1 MRHQSDAVVVRA
13 ALLMVVAGLA
23 SVASPLAQAEDTVP
37 SIAAAASAN
46 VQLGV
51 GYLRQ
56 GNLAVAQ
63 QVLERAYAQNPK
75 DPAVH
80 TALGLLYERLAQP
93 ARADEHYGRAV
104 KLAPADPEVLN
115 NYAVF
120 LCRRGQAARGEKLFQ
135 QAAANP
141 LYRTPEVALTNA
153 GVCARSAGRPAQ
165 AEQYF
170 RRALGLKPA
179 FADALLPLAEISLD
193 KGNPLSARAF
203 LERLLAAGPASAEAL
218 SLGVRIERAAGDA
231 AAAMNY
237 RDRLQ
242 REFPQS
248 AAAREVDQTPP
259 AAGPKPPGKG

>member
-1 MRHQSDAVVVRA
+1 MSRHPTHRACALLAA
-13 ALLMVVAGLA
+13 ALLSTGI
-23 SVASPLAQAEDTVP
+23 VP
-37 SIAAAASAN
+37 AALGQSEPQSLTAAASAN

-120 LCRRGQAARGEKLFQ
+120 LCRRGEAQRGEKLFL

-153 GVCARSAGRPAQ
+153 GVCARSAGRPAP

-170 RRALGLKPA
+170 RRALGVKPA
-179 FADALLPLAEISLD
+179 FADALLPLAELSLD
-193 KGNPLSARAF
+193 KGNALSARAF
-203 LERLLAAGPASAEAL
+203 LERALAAGPASAEAL
-218 SLGVRIERAAGDA
+218 ALGVRIERAAGDVA
-231 AAAMNY
+231 AATNY

-248 AAAREVDQTPP
+248 AAARETDRTPQ

>member
-1 MRHQSDAVVVRA
+1 MKRLA
-13 ALLMVVAGLA
+13 ALGLLAVLGAAIPVATAAPAAPPAAL
-23 SVASPLAQAEDTVP
+23 VAAN
-37 SIAAAASAN
+37 AN

-75 DPAVH
+75 DPNVH

-93 ARADEHYGRAV
+93 ERADDHYGRAV
-104 KLAPADPEVLN
+104 KLAPQDPEVLN

-120 LCRRGQAARGEKLFQ
+120 LCRRGQAPRGEKMFL

-153 GVCARSAGRPAQ
+153 GVCARAAGRTVE
-165 AEQYF
+165 AEQYL
-170 RRALGLKPA
+170 RRALALKPA
-179 FADALLPLAEISLD
+179 FADALLPLAEISLA
-193 KGNPLSARAF
+193 KGNAFNARAF
-203 LERLLAAGPASAEAL
+203 LERLLAAAPASAEAL
-218 SLGVRIERAAGDA
+218 ALGMRIETAAGDTA
-231 AAAMNY
+231 AVQSY
-237 RDRLQ
+237 RERLA

-248 AAAREVDQTPP
+248 AAARESREPVATTQ
-259 AAGPKPPGKG
+259 PKPPGKG

>member
-1 MRHQSDAVVVRA
+1 MKRFTSIGSA
-13 ALLMVVAGLA
+13 ALAAAFLCTGVPFAAVGAE
-23 SVASPLAQAEDTVP
+23 AQAAV
-37 SIAAAASAN
+37 AAATAN

-75 DPAVH
+75 DPNVH

-93 ARADEHYGRAV
+93 ERADDHYGRAV
-104 KLAPADPEVLN
+104 KLAPQDPEVLN

-120 LCRRGQAARGEKLFQ
+120 LCRRGQAPRGEKMFL

-153 GVCARSAGRPAQ
+153 GVCARTAGRTAE
-165 AEQYF
+165 AEQYL
-170 RRALGLKPA
+170 RRALALKPA
-179 FADALLPLAEISLD
+179 FADALLPLAEISLA
-193 KGNPLSARAF
+193 KGSAFSARAF
-203 LERLLAAGPASAEAL
+203 LERLLAAAPPSAEAL
-218 SLGVRIERAAGDA
+218 ALGIRIETAAGDA
-231 AAAMNY
+231 AAVASY
-237 RDRLQ
+237 RARLE

-248 AAAREVDQTPP
+248 AAAREAREP
-259 AAGPKPPGKG
+259 AVVTQPKPPGKG

>member
-1 MRHQSDAVVVRA
+1 MSASRPLV
-13 ALLMVVAGLA
+13 LA
-23 SVASPLAQAEDTVP
+23 SVWMLVLGFGVVAPASADAEVQSVT
-37 SIAAAASAN
+37 AAASAN

-75 DPAVH
+75 DPSVH

-93 ARADEHYGRAV
+93 AKADDHYGRAV

-120 LCRRGQAARGEKLFQ
+120 LCRRGQAQRGEKLFL

-153 GVCARSAGRPAQ
+153 GVCARSAGRPAP

-170 RRALGLKPA
+170 RRALGLKPS
-179 FADALLPLAEISLD
+179 FADALLPLAELSLE
-193 KGNPLSARAF
+193 KGNALSARAF
-203 LERLLAAGPASAEAL
+203 LERLLAGGPVSAEAL
-218 SLGVRIERAAGDA
+218 ALGMRVERAAGDTA
-231 AAAMNY
+231 AANQY

-248 AAAREVDQTPP
+248 AAAREANQAPSAD
-259 AAGPKPPGKG
+259 GPKPPGKG